1 MALIHA
7 DRVLEHCQTAGTGP
21 YGLAGPLASYR
32 AASGVCADGDTF
44 EYFVEPVD
52 GSSWETGLGTW
63 RTGNVVERT
72 AIYDSSSGGLP
83 INWPAGEKYFAMTV
97 TAVTMNGIIDR
108 AALLQTVVHQNTI
121 DLAALLDP
129 YASHQNYTA
138 SSALSGHRMVALA
151 DAGQVAL
158 ANNSEYAHAVTTV
171 GITLNAAASGASISV
186 KSGGPIEFAG
196 WSWTPGQRV
205 FLGASGSMSQAP
217 TGGLFTKALGFAITP
232 TLLMLDI
239 QPAIFFN

>member
-7 DRVLEHCQTAGTGP
+7 DRVLEHCHTAGTGP

-32 AASGVCADGDTF
+32 AASGVCADGDTV

-72 AIYDSSSGGLP
+72 TIYDSSSGGLP

-108 AALLQTVVHQNTI
+108 AAQLQESVRQNTLEI
-121 DLAALLDP
+121 AGLLDP
-129 YASHQNYTA
+129 YNSHKNYMASTD
-138 SSALSGHRMVALA
+138 LSGHRVVSIVDSMRVGLA
-151 DAGQVAL
+151 DYGQA
-158 ANNSEYAHAVTTV
+158 SHAMTTA
-171 GITLNAAASGASISV
+171 GITLNAAAAGDTISV
-186 KSGGPIEFAG
+186 KSIGPIEFSG
-196 WSWTPGQRV
+196 WSWIPTKQV
-205 FLGASGSMSQAP
+205 FLASSGSMSQDP
-217 TGGLFTKALGFAITP
+217 SSGLFMKSLGFAITP
-232 TLLMLDI
+232 TLVLLDL